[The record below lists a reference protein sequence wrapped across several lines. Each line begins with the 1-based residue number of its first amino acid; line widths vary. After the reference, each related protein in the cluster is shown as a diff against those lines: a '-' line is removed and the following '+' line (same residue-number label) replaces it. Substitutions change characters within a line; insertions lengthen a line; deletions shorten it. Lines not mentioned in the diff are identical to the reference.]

1 MTLEEIKKITT
12 NVIKDYPI
20 TKVTLFGSRADNTN
34 KENSD
39 VDFIIEFSE
48 PVSLITISKLQLKL
62 ENALKLDV
70 DIIHGP
76 VRQDDMIEINKEV
89 EFMPRRRCLQNCNR

>member
-1 MTLEEIKKITT
+1 MTLEEIKRITT
-12 NVIKDYPI
+12 NVIKEYPI

-39 VDFIIEFSE
+39 VGFIVEFSE
-48 PVSLITISKLQLKL
+48 PVSLITIAKLQLKL

-76 VRQDDMIEINKEV
+76 IRQDDMIEINKEV
-89 EFMPRRRCLQNCNR
+89 EIYAA

>member
-1 MTLEEIKKITT
+1 MTLEEIKRITT
-12 NVIKDYPI
+12 NVIKEYPI

-39 VDFIIEFSE
+39 VDFIVEFSE
-48 PVSLITISKLQLKL
+48 PVSLITIAKLQLKL

-76 VRQDDMIEINKEV
+76 IRQDDMIEINKEV
-89 EFMPRRRCLQNCNR
+89 EIYAA

>member
-1 MTLEEIKKITT
+1 MTLEAIKRITT
-12 NVIKDYPI
+12 NVIKEYPI

-39 VDFIIEFSE
+39 VDFIVEFSE
-48 PVSLITISKLQLKL
+48 PVSLITIAKLQLKL
-62 ENALKLDV
+62 ESALKLDV

-76 VRQDDMIEINKEV
+76 LKQDDMIEINNEG
-89 EFMPRRRCLQNCNR
+89 EIYAA

>member
-1 MTLEEIKKITT
+1 MTLEEIKRITT
-12 NVIKDYPI
+12 NVIKEYPI

-39 VDFIIEFSE
+39 VDFIVEFSE
-48 PVSLITISKLQLKL
+48 PVSLITIAKLQLKL
-62 ENALKLDV
+62 ENALQLDV

-76 VRQDDMIEINKEV
+76 IRQDDMIEINKEV
-89 EFMPRRRCLQNCNR
+89 EIYAA

>member
-1 MTLEEIKKITT
+1 MTLEEIKRITN
-12 NVIKDYPI
+12 NVIREYPI
-20 TKVTLFGSRADNTN
+20 TKVTLFGSRANNTN

-39 VDFIIEFSE
+39 VDLIVEFSE
-48 PVSLITISKLQLKL
+48 PVSLITIAKLQLKL

-89 EFMPRRRCLQNCNR
+89 EIYAA

>member
-1 MTLEEIKKITT
+1 MTLEEIKRITT
-12 NVIKDYPI
+12 NVIKEYPI

-34 KENSD
+34 KETSD
-39 VDFIIEFSE
+39 VDFIVEFSE
-48 PVSLITISKLQLKL
+48 PVSLITIAKLQLKL

-76 VRQDDMIEINKEV
+76 LRQDDMIEINKEV
-89 EFMPRRRCLQNCNR
+89 EIYAA

>member
-76 VRQDDMIEINKEV
+76 VRPDDMIEINKEV
-89 EFMPRRRCLQNCNR
+89 EIYAA

>member
-1 MTLEEIKKITT
+1 MTLEEIKRITT
-12 NVIKDYPI
+12 NVIKEYPI

-34 KENSD
+34 KESSD
-39 VDFIIEFSE
+39 VDFIVEFSE
-48 PVSLITISKLQLKL
+48 PVSLITIAKLQLKL

-76 VRQDDMIEINKEV
+76 IRQDDMIEINKEV
-89 EFMPRRRCLQNCNR
+89 EIYAA

>member
-89 EFMPRRRCLQNCNR
+89 EIYAA

>member
-1 MTLEEIKKITT
+1 MTLEEIKRITT
-12 NVIKDYPI
+12 NVIKEYPI

-34 KENSD
+34 KEYSD
-39 VDFIIEFSE
+39 VDFIVEFSE
-48 PVSLITISKLQLKL
+48 PVSLITIAKLQLKL

-76 VRQDDMIEINKEV
+76 IRQDDMIEINKEV
-89 EFMPRRRCLQNCNR
+89 EIYAA

>member
-1 MTLEEIKKITT
+1 MTLEEIKRITT
-12 NVIKDYPI
+12 NVIKEYPI

-39 VDFIIEFSE
+39 VDFIVEFSE
-48 PVSLITISKLQLKL
+48 PVSLITIAKLQLKL
-62 ENALKLDV
+62 QSALNLDV

-76 VRQDDMIEINKEV
+76 IRQDDMIEINKEV
-89 EFMPRRRCLQNCNR
+89 EIYAA

>member
-1 MTLEEIKKITT
+1 MTLEEIKRITT
-12 NVIKDYPI
+12 NVIKEYPI

-34 KENSD
+34 KETSD
-39 VDFIIEFSE
+39 VDFIVEFSE
-48 PVSLITISKLQLKL
+48 PVSLITIAKLQLKL

-76 VRQDDMIEINKEV
+76 LRQDDMIEINKEV
-89 EFMPRRRCLQNCNR
+89 EIYAAQR